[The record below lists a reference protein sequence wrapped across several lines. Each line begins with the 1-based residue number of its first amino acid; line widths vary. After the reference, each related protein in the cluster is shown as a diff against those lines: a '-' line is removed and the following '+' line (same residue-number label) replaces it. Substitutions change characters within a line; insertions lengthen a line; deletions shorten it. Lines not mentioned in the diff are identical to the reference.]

1 MNSANSGCA
10 AASWRFEESSGLKIT
25 QMTKDRERIIKIR
38 VYNRC
43 LLCILNII
51 YCIIVKLE
59 VQKWIFLIKLRTP
72 SSFLPAQPVAK
83 RAKCGVRKHR
93 SSRIWSW
100 YPLGSQMNAIN
111 KPTNTN
117 SELGKLR
124 KIWIQSQ
131 QLSSRFTRFLMFFL
145 SRSKVHWRQEHKQ
158 RPHLLDQSPGG
169 INVEQIS
176 FRKSSVG
183 RKNTWHVGLWRG
195 LNRFSLGIKILINVQ
210 SR

>member
-38 VYNRC
+38 VYY
-43 LLCILNII
+43 ILYN
-51 YCIIVKLE
+51 CKAGSSKVN
-59 VQKWIFLIKLRTP
+59 FLDRFFRNLAP
-72 SSFLPAQPVAK
+72 SWFLPAQPVAK

-117 SELGKLR
+117 SELGKQR

-169 INVEQIS
+169 SKLTQNHSGNQV
-176 FRKSSVG
+176 FLGK
-183 RKNTWHVGLWRG
+183 KWHVGLWRG

>member
-38 VYNRC
+38 VYY
-43 LLCILNII
+43 ILYN
-51 YCIIVKLE
+51 CKAGSSKVN
-59 VQKWIFLIKLRTP
+59 FLDRFFRNLAP
-72 SSFLPAQPVAK
+72 SWFLPAQPVAK

-117 SELGKLR
+117 SELGKQR

-131 QLSSRFTRFLMFFL
+131 QLSSRFTRFLMFFYQGPRCIEGRNT
-145 SRSKVHWRQEHKQ
+145 SSGHIFWIKVLE
-158 RPHLLDQSPGG
+158 DQSWPKIIQEIKCFWGKNDMLAFEEG
-169 INVEQIS
+169 WIG
-176 FRKSSVG
+176 SV
-183 RKNTWHVGLWRG
+183 WV
-195 LNRFSLGIKILINVQ
+195 
-210 SR
+210 

>member
-1 MNSANSGCA
+1 MCSLAKEGSPWRTFTSSTANLDMNSANSGCA

-25 QMTKDRERIIKIR
+25 QMTKGRERIIKIR

-111 KPTNTN
+111 NQQIRTQNWEN
-117 SELGKLR
+117 CGKYEY
-124 KIWIQSQ
+124 
-131 QLSSRFTRFLMFFL
+131 
-145 SRSKVHWRQEHKQ
+145 KVNNF
-158 RPHLLDQSPGG
+158 PPVSPG
-169 INVEQIS
+169 
-176 FRKSSVG
+176 F
-183 RKNTWHVGLWRG
+183 
-195 LNRFSLGIKILINVQ
+195 
-210 SR
+210 